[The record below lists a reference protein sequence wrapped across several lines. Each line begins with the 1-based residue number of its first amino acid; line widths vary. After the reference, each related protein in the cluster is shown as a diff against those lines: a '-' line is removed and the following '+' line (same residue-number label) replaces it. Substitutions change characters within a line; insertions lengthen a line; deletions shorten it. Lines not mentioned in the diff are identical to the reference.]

1 MNERMSKLSP
11 REYELV
17 RFVLKG
23 YSNRNIAEAVG
34 ISPNTVKTHMSNVFN
49 KLEVSSKEG
58 LINQLLC

>member
-1 MNERMSKLSP
+1 MSKLSP

-34 ISPNTVKTHMSNVFN
+34 ISPNTVKTHMSNVFT

>member
-1 MNERMSKLSP
+1 MSNLSP
-11 REYELV
+11 GEYELV

-23 YSNRNIAEAVG
+23 YTNRSIVEAMG
-34 ISPNTVKTHMSNVFN
+34 ISPNTIKTHMSNVFT

>member
-1 MNERMSKLSP
+1 MKERMSKLSP

-23 YSNRNIAEAVG
+23 YTNRSIAEAMG
-34 ISPNTVKTHMSNVFN
+34 ISTNTVKSYMSNVFN

-58 LINQLLC
+58 LINELLC

>member
-1 MNERMSKLSP
+1 MSKLSP

-34 ISPNTVKTHMSNVFN
+34 IFPNTVKTHMSNVFN